1 MNTHDASDA
10 ERAELEEEVRDEIR
24 RELRRDRTQAGHATT
39 EPVEEDAEVVIEVE
53 DLHLA
58 LGEETILDGISF
70 LLRRGETL
78 GILGG
83 SGAGKSTILRV
94 VLRLILP
101 DRGRVAVAGQEV
113 GDLSQEEI
121 LRVRQRIGMV
131 FQASALFDSLSVYD
145 NIAFPMRE
153 HTLLDEEEIRD
164 RVHEVLT
171 FVDLEPEEVVEKL
184 PAELSGGMKK
194 RVAIAR
200 AIAHEPEILLFD
212 EPTSGLDP
220 ITTRTINDLILKLR
234 RELDVSSIVVTHDIR
249 SAFRVSSRVA
259 LLYEGKMVF
268 MGTPEEMMASD
279 DEYVRE
285 YLR

>member
-1 MNTHDASDA
+1 MSAHDDPDS

-24 RELRRDRTQAGHATT
+24 RELRLDRMQAGHATT
-39 EPVEEDAEVVIEVE
+39 DPAEEDAEIVIQVE

-58 LGEETILDGISF
+58 FGEETILDGISF
-70 LLRRGETL
+70 VLRRGETL

-83 SGAGKSTILRV
+83 SGAGKSTLLRV
-94 VLRLILP
+94 ALRLTLP
-101 DRGRVAVAGQEV
+101 DRGRVAVGGRDV
-113 GDLSQEEI
+113 TSLSRDEI
-121 LRVRQRIGMV
+121 LRVRRRIGMV

-145 NIAFPMRE
+145 NIAFPLRE
-153 HTLLDEEEIRD
+153 HTQMEEQEIAD

-171 FVDLEPEEVVEKL
+171 IVDLEPEEVVEKL

-234 RELDVSSIVVTHDIR
+234 KELDVSSIVVTHDIR

-259 LLYEGKMVF
+259 LLYEGRMVF

>member
-1 MNTHDASDA
+1 MSTHDASDS

-24 RELRRDRTQAGHATT
+24 RELRQDRIQAAHATAD
-39 EPVEEDAEVVIEVE
+39 PAEEDAEVVIEVE

-58 LGEETILDGISF
+58 LGGETILDGIGF

-83 SGAGKSTILRV
+83 SGAGKSTLLRV
-94 VLRLILP
+94 VLRLTLP
-101 DRGRVAVAGQEV
+101 DRGRVAVAGQDL
-113 GDLSQEEI
+113 GNLSQEEI

-153 HTLLDEEEIRD
+153 HTRLDEEAIRD

-259 LLYEGKMVF
+259 LMYEGKMVF

>member
-1 MNTHDASDA
+1 MNSHDASDS

-24 RELRRDRTQAGHATT
+24 RELREDRAQAAHATT
-39 EPVEEDAEVVIEVE
+39 DPAEEDAEIVIEVE

-58 LGEETILDGISF
+58 LGGETILDGISF

-83 SGAGKSTILRV
+83 SGAGKSTLLRV
-94 VLRLILP
+94 VLRLTLP
-101 DRGRVAVAGQEV
+101 DRGRVSVAGQDL
-113 GDLSQEEI
+113 GDLSQEKI

-153 HTLLDEEEIRD
+153 HTRLDEDRIED

-259 LLYEGKMVF
+259 LMYEGNMVF